1 MLRIGTV
8 LVLAALGRCCSQVA
22 HADDVSRE
30 DVEKAATA
38 LFEQGRQL
46 AEAGQKDA
54 ACDKFESSLRLDP
67 QIGTKLNVAACR
79 EDKGRLVE
87 AYGLFESAAL
97 DADRTQ
103 KTGRATFAR
112 QRMDLLAKKLVRV
125 KLTIAEPELPGL
137 VIKIGNRELAKDEWM
152 RSHVMLAGRY
162 AIVATAPGKREQRFQ
177 HTASAG
183 TEVAIAVVAFEPTGG
198 PAPIAPA
205 PEPRP
210 VDAPARASRVP
221 WFVGG
226 AGGLVLVGSVALG
239 LHAKSQHGNAFDRGD
254 QDGVESAQREAD
266 IATGVAVVGA
276 ALVTVGVVLYVRE
289 RKARDRISLVPTTA
303 PDSVG
308 IAAFGSF

>member
-1 MLRIGTV
+1 MFRIGTL
-8 LVLAALGRCCSQVA
+8 LVLTAQVA
-22 HADDVSRE
+22 HADDLSRE

-79 EDKGRLVE
+79 EDKGQLVD

-125 KLTIAEPELPGL
+125 TLTVAEPDLPGL
-137 VIKIGNRELAKDEWM
+137 AITVGGRPVTKAEWS
-152 RSHVMLAGRY
+152 RVHVVQAGRY
-162 AIVATAPGKREQRFQ
+162 AVVAAAPGKREQRFQ
-177 HTASAG
+177 HSGAAG
-183 TEVAIAVVAFEPTGG
+183 TMAAIAITVFEPDGATAAPVTAPPTG
-198 PAPIAPA
+198 
-205 PEPRP
+205 P
-210 VDAPARASRVP
+210 VDDVPRASRVP
-221 WFVGG
+221 WIIVG
-226 AGGLVLVGSVALG
+226 AGGLAMVGSVALG
-239 LHAKSQHGNAFDRGD
+239 LHAKSQHGKAFDRGD
-254 QDGVESAQREAD
+254 ADGVSSAQREAD

-276 ALVTVGVVLYVRE
+276 AIITVGVVLYVRD
-289 RKARDRISLVPTTA
+289 RKARDRMSLVPSAA
-303 PDSVG
+303 PDSIG
-308 IAAFGSF
+308 LAAIGSF